1 MRQPDVYLGES
12 LIGRIAENRKGG
24 RFEYEQS
31 IVGKLAGPAGA
42 LNGVSAK
49 VRPFGEAKLLLGS
62 MACFPRETA
71 ATRFA
76 GALACCR
83 MTGSAFSPR

>member
-1 MRQPDVYLGES
+1 MRQLDVYLGES
-12 LIGRIAENRKGG
+12 LIGRIVENRKGG

-31 IVGKLAGPAGA
+31 IVGKLAGRCSQWRFPQKFAR
-42 LNGVSAK
+42 SA
-49 VRPFGEAKLLLGS
+49 RRKLLLGS

>member
-1 MRQPDVYLGES
+1 MRQLDVYLGES
-12 LIGRIAENRKGG
+12 LIGRIVENRKGG
-24 RFEYEQS
+24 ASSMSNRL
-31 IVGKLAGPAGA
+31 LANLPAGRCSQWRFPQKFA
-42 LNGVSAK
+42 RSA
-49 VRPFGEAKLLLGS
+49 RRKLLLGS

>member
-1 MRQPDVYLGES
+1 MRQLDVYLGES
-12 LIGRIAENRKGG
+12 LIGRIVENRKGG

-31 IVGKLAGPAGA
+31 IVGKLAGRPVLSMAFPQKFA
-42 LNGVSAK
+42 RSA
-49 VRPFGEAKLLLGS
+49 RRKLLLGS